1 MTIATFKKK
10 TMAKYNNHTVNNN
23 QKIVLFSRGAGD
35 NKQNVFT
42 GPTSAF
48 TLNGKV
54 RSRSYIGKT
63 YQMSNRPGKASNYC
77 CADSSQTVKP
87 TVFTAKEVMRGK
99 KLWKKRTFTRSEIP
113 AEYEMPSQGQL
124 QHICNNWV
132 MVKENNGGSMSNTA
146 NTDSGSQGMYV
157 DHKASKEILCSLKSN
172 ITSSRKCSTNS
183 SCPNSRIGGKLLP
196 LANTMPFTKNISKG
210 NPYSSGMYT
219 RINSSL
225 KSNKSHV
232 GYNKPFP
239 FRNQISS
246 YETCGVNYL
255 QANDNSL
262 LSTYYKDQN
271 NVPSICS

>member
-10 TMAKYNNHTVNNN
+10 TMAKYNNHTTNNN
-23 QKIVLFSRGAGD
+23 QRIVLFSRGAGD

-63 YQMSNRPGKASNYC
+63 YQMSNRPGKASSYC
-77 CADSSQTVKP
+77 CADSSHTVKP
-87 TVFTAKEVMRGK
+87 SVFTSREVMRGR
-99 KLWKKRTFTRSEIP
+99 KLWKKRAFTRSEIP
-113 AEYEMPSQGQL
+113 LEYEMPANGQL
-124 QHICNNWV
+124 QYICNNWV
-132 MVKENNGGSMSNTA
+132 MTKENNGGSMSNTA

-157 DHKASKEILCSLKSN
+157 EHKASRIMSCALKSN
-172 ITSSRKCSTNS
+172 MTGARNCSTNS

-196 LANTMPFTKNISKG
+196 LANTMPYTKNISKG

-219 RINSSL
+219 KLNASL
-225 KSNKSHV
+225 KTSKTHV

-246 YETCGVNYL
+246 HETCGVTYL
-255 QANDNSL
+255 QANNPDL
-262 LSTYYKDQN
+262 LNTYYKKQN
-271 NVPSICS
+271 DVPPRCN